1 MPVIKG
7 AARFDAI
14 VDPTRIAGDR
24 RLFTNVIPASSVGM
38 KYEPSDYGLQ
48 VVHEPGVGYRNISL
62 DDVVDIGKPHTLSE
76 DDDTFD
82 VNKFIAKQKLFHN
95 PAPKVKKKK

>member
-24 RLFTNVIPASSVGM
+24 RLFTNVIPASPIGM
-38 KYEPSDYGLQ
+38 KYDPAAHGLQ

-62 DDVVDIGKPHTLSE
+62 EDVVDVGKPNTLNE
-76 DDDTFD
+76 DDNSFD
-82 VNKFIAKQKLFHN
+82 VQKFIAKQKLFHN
-95 PAPKVKKKK
+95 PSLKHKKTK